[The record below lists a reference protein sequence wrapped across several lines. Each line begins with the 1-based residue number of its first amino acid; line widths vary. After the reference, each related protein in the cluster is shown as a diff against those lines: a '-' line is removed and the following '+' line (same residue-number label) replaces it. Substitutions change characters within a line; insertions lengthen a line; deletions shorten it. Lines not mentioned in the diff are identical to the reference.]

1 MDRLSPELE
10 HALTVF
16 TRLSAQTPDGEVS
29 YRGWGDTFRSEGV
42 SQNQLRALANRGLL
56 RKVFQ
61 SRRQV
66 AYALSPN
73 CEPTAHR
80 FFPSDS
86 ASFRFR
92 RFRPTAHRRV
102 LCRPIP
108 LLAILP

>member
-16 TRLSAQTPDGEVS
+16 TLLSAQTPDGEVC
-29 YRGWGDTFRSEGV
+29 YRGWGDAFRSEGA
-42 SQNQLRALANRGLL
+42 SENQLRARAPRRLL

-61 SRRQV
+61 SGRQV

-73 CEPTAHR
+73 CKPTAPR

-86 ASFRFR
+86 ASFPFR
-92 RFRPTAHRRV
+92 RFRPTAH
-102 LCRPIP
+102 
-108 LLAILP
+108 